1 MRLWNALLSRING
14 TCGRT
19 GDLLSAYVD
28 GVLANAERRAVAVHL
43 RECDSCS
50 RRHAALTATRGM
62 LRHLPPKN
70 PPSDLSLRLGEIA
83 RRESA
88 LQRARV
94 HGSRALQFAIDGAR
108 MRFRNLMQPLA
119 IPLAGGVASSLVLFA
134 MLAPSYPGVAR
145 ASIDDVPTAFYQ
157 EPSVKSIAPFG
168 LSNDEVIVE
177 LTLDETGQ
185 VIDYHLPDEASPEL
199 RREVEN
205 TLLFARFTPA
215 LAFGQPTTGRL
226 RISFRRSHIDVKG

>member
-1 MRLWNALLSRING
+1 
-14 TCGRT
+14 
-19 GDLLSAYVD
+19 
-28 GVLANAERRAVAVHL
+28 
-43 RECDSCS
+43 
-50 RRHAALTATRGM
+50 
-62 LRHLPPKN
+62 
-70 PPSDLSLRLGEIA
+70 
-83 RRESA
+83 
-88 LQRARV
+88 
-94 HGSRALQFAIDGAR
+94 
-108 MRFRNLMQPLA
+108 MQPLA
-119 IPLAGGVASSLVLFA
+119 IPLAGGLTSSLMLFA

-145 ASIDDVPTAFYQ
+145 ASVDDVPTAFYQ

-168 LSNDEVIVE
+168 LSNDEVTVE

-185 VIDYHLPDEASPEL
+185 VIDYYLPDKASEEL